1 MGSETGGGR
10 GDGREGGNE
19 SEIEGESESG
29 GESEPAIEGG
39 SGSDRGYTA
48 RELMVS
54 AAAREIADGDVAF
67 VGMRLPLIAFQV
79 AVSTHA
85 PNAMSVFESGVVRGD
100 PADGFLHTMCD
111 LPNLNGALST
121 TGMTDVMGRLARGD
135 VDVGFLGGA
144 EIDRYGNLNTT
155 RVHAGDREVRLPGS
169 GGACDIACLA
179 DRTVVL
185 MAHEPRRFVERVEYV
200 TSPGHGEGGDW
211 REREG
216 LPGGGPSALVTTK
229 ATFGFDD
236 GELFLRSRHP
246 GVAVDEV
253 TGDFPWE
260 LRTAADAA
268 GDPDGDDRPV
278 PTTDEPTPEELSL
291 VREFDPDGFW
301 TR

>member
-1 MGSETGGGR
+1 MASEGR
-10 GDGREGGNE
+10 
-19 SEIEGESESG
+19 
-29 GESEPAIEGG
+29 A
-39 SGSDRGYTA
+39 YTS

-54 AAAREIADGDVAF
+54 AAAREIDDGDVAF

-85 PNAMSVFESGVVRGD
+85 PNALSVFESGVVRED

-121 TGMTDVMGRLARGD
+121 TSMIDIMSRLQRGD

-155 RVHAGDREVRLPGS
+155 LVSAGGREIRLPGS
-169 GGACDIACLA
+169 GGACDIACLSG
-179 DRTVVL
+179 RTVIL
-185 MAHEPRRFVERVEYV
+185 MAHEPRRFAEEVHYN
-200 TSPGHGEGGDW
+200 TSPGHGTGGDW

-216 LPGGGPSALVTTK
+216 VPGGGPETLVTTK

-236 GELFLRSRHP
+236 DGELFVRTLHP
-246 GVAVDEV
+246 GVELDDIVD
-253 TGDFPWE
+253 DFPWD
-260 LRTAADAA
+260 LRTSEEAV
-268 GDPDGDDRPV
+268 GDPVGVTDDP
-278 PTTDEPTPEELSL
+278 TDEELEL
-291 VREFDPDGFW
+291 MRTFDPAGFW

>member
-1 MGSETGGGR
+1 MGSEPEG
-10 GDGREGGNE
+10 GDGTDGD
-19 SEIEGESESG
+19 SHGE
-29 GESEPAIEGG
+29 
-39 SGSDRGYTA
+39 YTA

-54 AAAREIADGDVAF
+54 AAAREISDGDVAF

-85 PNAMSVFESGVVRGD
+85 PTAMSVFESGVVRGD
-100 PADGFLHTMCD
+100 SADGFLHTMCD
-111 LPNLNGALST
+111 LPNLNNAVST

-135 VDVGFLGGA
+135 IDVGFLGGA

-155 RVHAGDREVRLPGS
+155 RVHAGDREIRLPGS
-169 GGACDIACLA
+169 GGACDIACMA

-200 TSPGHGEGGDW
+200 TSPGHGDGGDW

-216 LPGGGPSALVTTK
+216 VPGGGPSALVTTK

-236 GELFLRSRHP
+236 DGELFLDSCHP
-246 GVAVDEV
+246 GVSTGEV
-253 TGDFPWE
+253 TADFPWE
-260 LRTAADAA
+260 LRTRADVE
-268 GDPDGDDRPV
+268 GSTVG
-278 PTTDEPTPEELSL
+278 TTAEPTAEELSL
-291 VREFDPDGFW
+291 IREFDPDGFW